1 MFFLPSVLKIM
12 VNEVKKNR
20 LSPNHSVDVRP
31 TDAKPSL
38 SD

>member
-1 MFFLPSVLKIM
+1 M